1 VLQLNK
7 KQLKEQDKRL
17 DVLIDINKNIKYEN
31 DNMKQELEIHNNM
44 FDGVN

>member
-1 VLQLNK
+1 MG
-7 KQLKEQDKRL
+7 LKVSSINKRL

-31 DNMKQELEIHNNM
+31 DNMKQELEIQNNM